1 MAERGD
7 GRARRR
13 RTSADV
19 QWAKVH
25 GRHLSIPIEWLDKR
39 RHDHVALGADTGCKG
54 ATSNGNDCSQCEYC
68 LHRRIYLCEA
78 RDVRGCMCGLEGK
91 VRERLHRCV
100 DQGDEPRSL
109 RDRLISKSLKQM
121 RAAF

>member
-39 RHDHVALGADTGCKG
+39 RHDHVALGRGFWLQRYNEQWQRLLAGR
-54 ATSNGNDCSQCEYC
+54 EYC
-68 LHRRIYLCEA
+68 LHRKIYFCEA
-78 RDVRGCMCGLEGK
+78 RDVRGRLTLMRFEEKEGK
-91 VRERLHRCV
+91 IELAEGLS
-100 DQGDEPRSL
+100 Q
-109 RDRLISKSLKQM
+109 
-121 RAAF
+121 